1 MAGLDPAIHVP
12 DTISARAAEAWI
24 TGSSP
29 VMTILKWANRSM
41 NFDLTEEQR
50 LLRDSV
56 ERLLADHYGFDKRRA
71 YLAEPEGW
79 SRGLWAQYAELGLL
93 GLPFPEDYGGFGGGP
108 IEVMLVMAAF
118 GRVLALE
125 PYLATVVL
133 GGTALRLAGNDEQKS
148 AILPQVAEGGMILAF
163 AHGERQARYDLTD
176 VLTTAKPKGGGWV
189 LDGAKTVVLQGD
201 SAQRLIV
208 SARTSGERDDPN
220 GITLFLVDAAANG
233 VARRSYPM
241 RDGTQAAEISLSGV
255 EVGEEE
261 VLGEV
266 GAAFP
271 VIERVVEA
279 GIAATAAEAV
289 GAMEAMQAMTLE
301 YLKTRTQFG
310 RPIGQNQV
318 LQHCATEM
326 LMELE
331 RGRSMAMLA
340 AMMVE
345 EPDAAERAHNIA
357 MSKVGVGQASKFV
370 SQNAIQLHGGIGMT
384 EEYAVGHYFRRCMVI
399 EHTFGDTAHHL
410 SCLAE
415 QVR

>member
-1 MAGLDPAIHVP
+1 MD
-12 DTISARAAEAWI
+12 
-24 TGSSP
+24 
-29 VMTILKWANRSM
+29 
-41 NFDLTEEQR
+41 FDLTEEQR

-56 ERLLADHYGFDKRRA
+56 ERLLADHYGFDKRRS
-71 YLAEPEGW
+71 YLAQPEGW

-108 IEVMLVMAAF
+108 IEVMLVMEAF

-133 GGTALRLAGNDEQKS
+133 GGTAMRLAGGEEQKAS
-148 AILPQVAEGGMILAF
+148 MLPQIAEGELILAF
-163 AHGERQARYDLTD
+163 AHGERQSRYDLTD
-176 VLTTAKPKGGGWV
+176 VLTTAKPKGSGWV
-189 LDGAKTVVLQGD
+189 LDGAKSVVLHGD
-201 SAQRLIV
+201 SAQRLIL
-208 SARTSGERDDPN
+208 SARNSGERDDPD
-220 GITLFLVDAAANG
+220 GITLFLVNAASNG
-233 VARRSYPM
+233 VARRAYPM
-241 RDGTQAAEISLSGV
+241 RDGTRAAEISLSGV
-255 EVGEEE
+255 EVGEQD

-266 GAAFP
+266 GAGFP

-289 GAMEAMQAMTLE
+289 GAMETMQAMTLE
-301 YLKTRTQFG
+301 YLKTRQQFG

-318 LQHCATEM
+318 LQHRATEM

-345 EPDAAERAHNIA
+345 EPDPAERAHNIA
-357 MSKVGVGQASKFV
+357 MAKVGVGQASKFV

-384 EEYAVGHYFRRCMVI
+384 EEYAVGHYFRRCMG
-399 EHTFGDTAHHL
+399 HRAHL
-410 SCLAE
+410 RRYRPPPVAPRRASAI
-415 QVR
+415 VDR

>member
-1 MAGLDPAIHVP
+1 
-12 DTISARAAEAWI
+12 
-24 TGSSP
+24 
-29 VMTILKWANRSM
+29 M

-71 YLAEPEGW
+71 YLVQADGW
-79 SRGLWAQYAELGLL
+79 SRTLWARYAELGLL
-93 GLPFPEDYGGFGGGP
+93 GLPFAEDYGGFGGGP
-108 IEVMLVMAAF
+108 IEVMLVMEAF

-133 GGTALRLAGNDEQKS
+133 GGTALRLAGSEAQNS
-148 AILPQVAEGGMILAF
+148 AILPQIAEGGMILAF

-176 VLTTAKPKGGGWV
+176 VLTTAKPGGGGWV
-189 LDGAKTVVLQGD
+189 LDGAKTVVLHGD

-208 SARTSGERDDPN
+208 SARTSGERDDPD
-220 GITLFLVDAAANG
+220 GMTLFLVDAAANG
-233 VARRSYPM
+233 VARRGYPM
-241 RDGTQAAEISLSGV
+241 RDGTRAAEISLSSV
-255 EVGEEE
+255 EVGEED
-261 VLGEV
+261 VLGKV

-289 GAMEAMQAMTLE
+289 GAMETMQAMTLE
-301 YLKTRTQFG
+301 YLKTRQQFG
-310 RPIGQNQV
+310 RPIGDNQA
-318 LQHCATEM
+318 LQHRATEM

-357 MSKVGVGQASKFV
+357 MAKVGVGQASKFV
-370 SQNAIQLHGGIGMT
+370 SRNAIQLHGGIGMT

-410 SCLAE
+410 SRLAE

>member
-1 MAGLDPAIHVP
+1 MD
-12 DTISARAAEAWI
+12 
-24 TGSSP
+24 
-29 VMTILKWANRSM
+29 
-41 NFDLTEEQR
+41 FDLTEEQR

-56 ERLLADHYGFDKRRA
+56 ERLLADHYGFDKRRS
-71 YLAEPEGW
+71 YLAQPEGW
-79 SRGLWAQYAELGLL
+79 SRGLWAQYAALGLL

-108 IEVMLVMAAF
+108 IEVMLVMEAF

-133 GGTALRLAGNDEQKS
+133 GGTAMRLAGGEEQKAS
-148 AILPQVAEGGMILAF
+148 MLPQIAEGELILAF
-163 AHGERQARYDLTD
+163 AHGERQSRYDLTD
-176 VLTTAKPKGGGWV
+176 VLTTAKPKGSGWV
-189 LDGAKTVVLQGD
+189 LDGAKSVVLHGD
-201 SAQRLIV
+201 SAQRLIL
-208 SARTSGERDDPN
+208 SARNSGERDDPD
-220 GITLFLVDAAANG
+220 GITLFLVNAASNG
-233 VARRSYPM
+233 VARRAYPM
-241 RDGTQAAEISLSGV
+241 RDGTRAAEISLSGV
-255 EVGEEE
+255 EVGEQD

-266 GAAFP
+266 GAGFP

-289 GAMEAMQAMTLE
+289 GAMETMQAMTLE
-301 YLKTRTQFG
+301 YLKTRQQFG

-318 LQHCATEM
+318 LQHRATEM

-345 EPDAAERAHNIA
+345 EPDPAERAHNIA
-357 MSKVGVGQASKFV
+357 MAKVGVGQASKFV

-410 SCLAE
+410 SRLAE

>member
-1 MAGLDPAIHVP
+1 MDFEL
-12 DTISARAAEAWI
+12 S
-24 TGSSP
+24 
-29 VMTILKWANRSM
+29 
-41 NFDLTEEQR
+41 EEQR

-56 ERLLADHYGFDKRRA
+56 ARLLADHYGFDKRRG

-79 SRGLWAQYAELGLL
+79 SRSLWAQYAELGLL
-93 GLPFPEDYGGFGGGP
+93 GLPFAEDYGGFGGGP
-108 IEVMLVMAAF
+108 IDVMLVTEAF

-133 GGTALRLAGNDEQKS
+133 GGTALRLAGSEAQKV
-148 AILPQVAEGGMILAF
+148 ALLPQVAEGGLILAF
-163 AHGERQARYDLTD
+163 AHGERQARYDLSD
-176 VLTTAKPKGGGWV
+176 VLTTARPKGSGWV
-189 LDGAKTVVLQGD
+189 LDGAKSVVLHGD
-201 SAQRLIV
+201 SAQRLVV

-220 GITLFLVDAAANG
+220 GITLFILDAAANG
-233 VARRSYPM
+233 VARRAYPM
-241 RDGTQAAEISLSGV
+241 RDGTRAAEISLSDV
-255 EVGEEE
+255 EVSSDE
-261 VLGEV
+261 VLGEI

-271 VIERVVEA
+271 VIERIVEA

-301 YLKTRTQFG
+301 YLKTRQQFG
-310 RPIGQNQV
+310 RAIGDNQA
-318 LQHCATEM
+318 LQHRATEM

-340 AMMVE
+340 AMMVD
-345 EPDAAERAHNIA
+345 EPDAAERTRNIA
-357 MSKVGVGQASKFV
+357 MAKVGVDQASKFV

-384 EEYAVGHYFRRCMVI
+384 EEYAVGHYFRRCMAI

-410 SCLAE
+410 SRLAD

>member
-1 MAGLDPAIHVP
+1 MD
-12 DTISARAAEAWI
+12 
-24 TGSSP
+24 
-29 VMTILKWANRSM
+29 
-41 NFDLTEEQR
+41 FDLTEEQR

-108 IEVMLVMAAF
+108 IEVMLVMEAF

-133 GGTALRLAGNDEQKS
+133 GGTALQLAGNDEQKS

-189 LDGAKTVVLQGD
+189 LDGAKSLVPHGD
-201 SAQRLIV
+201 SAQRLMV
-208 SARTSGERDDPN
+208 SARTAGERDDPD
-220 GITLFLVDAAANG
+220 GITLFIVDAAANG
-233 VARRSYPM
+233 VARRAYPM
-241 RDGTQAAEISLSGV
+241 RDGTRAAEISLSGV
-255 EVGEEE
+255 EVGEKN
-261 VLGEV
+261 VLGEI
-266 GAAFP
+266 GAGFP

-310 RPIGQNQV
+310 RSIGQNQA
-318 LQHCATEM
+318 LQHRATEM

-340 AMMVE
+340 AMMVD

-357 MSKVGVGQASKFV
+357 MAKVGVGQASKFV

-399 EHTFGDTAHHL
+399 EHLFGDIAHHL
-410 SCLAE
+410 SRLGD